1 MTKIQLNENELIQIV
16 EAATKNALSK
26 ILNEGAGLNTM
37 GQSFKAGLKGTQYMD
52 ADGGDVAANY
62 IKNGDGTNY
71 DEFKRNREQYN
82 KARNLQRK
90 RQNDLNNKM
99 KEPDAWAVSDMEDAH
114 NRVADAKAN
123 TEMAAS
129 DTIGSRPGIIG
140 KGQRA
145 ANVGAYRAG
154 KALKGVKDSATKF
167 MHDKIGLEE

>member
-1 MTKIQLNENELIQIV
+1 MVQLLSANGTVPNGVYKFAVDTMEDLDNITKGAKMGS
-16 EAATKNALSK
+16 EAVVTSTS
-26 ILNEGAGLNTM
+26 ET
-37 GQSFKAGLKGTQYMD
+37 
-52 ADGGDVAANY
+52 Y

-71 DEFKRNREQYN
+71 NEFKRNREQYN
-82 KARNLQRK
+82 KARNIQRK
-90 RQNDLNNKM
+90 RQNDLDNKM

-114 NRVADAKAN
+114 NKVADAKAN

-167 MHDKIGLEE
+167 MHDKIGLE